1 MRWLGSILLAI
12 ASIAVGMLAIRAMSE
27 GVYRGSDW
35 AYIGL
40 GLGTLL
46 VAAALFYGVY
56 RLAIGAAAPARIQG
70 APEAPSSLHAL
81 AGIGWAAYGGL
92 LLWACWGEVRVG
104 LGGPGL
110 GFAAVMLV
118 ESLVVFGLAYFIG
131 IRRNRIAA
139 VMAVAFGM
147 GVLLL
152 GPIVGLPVLFG
163 PMQGL
168 GLLSLTIV
176 LTAVAM
182 PRLHGG
188 IRLSLGRLLA
198 PRRHA
203 SA

>member
-1 MRWLGSILLAI
+1 MRWLGSVLLVV

-27 GVYRGSDW
+27 GVFRGGDW

-46 VAAALFYGVY
+46 VAAALFYGTY
-56 RLAIGAAAPARIQG
+56 RLVIGDAAPARIEG
-70 APEAPSSLHAL
+70 APEAPSSLPTL
-81 AGIGWAAYGGL
+81 AGVGWATYGAL
-92 LLWACWGEVRVG
+92 LLWAAWGELRVG
-104 LGGPGL
+104 LSDPGL
-110 GFAAVMLV
+110 GFALVMVV
-118 ESLVVFGLAYFIG
+118 ESMVVIGLAFFIAV
-131 IRRNRIAA
+131 RRNRLAA
-139 VMAVAFGM
+139 VVAVAFGM

-152 GPIVGLPVLFG
+152 GPIVGVPVLFG

-176 LTAVAM
+176 LSAVAL

-188 IRLSLGRLLA
+188 IRLDLGHLLA
-198 PRRHA
+198 PRRRA